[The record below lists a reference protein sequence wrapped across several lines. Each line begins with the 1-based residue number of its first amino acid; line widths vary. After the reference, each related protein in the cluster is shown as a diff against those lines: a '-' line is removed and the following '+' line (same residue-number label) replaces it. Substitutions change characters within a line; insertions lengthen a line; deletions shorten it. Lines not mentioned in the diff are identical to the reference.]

1 MDFNSKNVLWSRN
14 GFHRML
20 EQEGSA
26 DINYFMT
33 HNAALCGVPNL
44 TY

>member
-1 MDFNSKNVLWSRN
+1 
-14 GFHRML
+14 ML

-44 TY
+44 TYWIRLRNSGDKNI